1 MRTLLGLYRRQWE
14 PGRACED
21 ASNICE
27 AAGRSEVELQ
37 KGIIFLREASAA
49 DLPGISRV
57 RTSVRENHLTL
68 DQLAERGISEE
79 SIAASLLLNRK
90 GWVAEC
96 DGEVVA
102 FSMADRRNGSIF
114 ALFVLPGFEGKGLG
128 TRLLNAAVEWLRQN
142 GIERIWLT
150 TARGTRA
157 ATFYRLR
164 GWVCN
169 AELPN
174 GEWYFELATA

>member
-1 MRTLLGLYRRQWE
+1 
-14 PGRACED
+14 
-21 ASNICE
+21 
-27 AAGRSEVELQ
+27 VELQ
-37 KGIIFLREASAA
+37 RGIVLREANSA

-57 RTSVRENHLTL
+57 RTSVRENLLTL
-68 DQLAERGISEE
+68 EQLAERGITEE
-79 SIAASLLLNRK
+79 SVAASLLLNGK

-102 FSMADRRNGSIF
+102 FSMADRQNGSIF
-114 ALFVLPGFEGKGLG
+114 VLFVLPGYEGKGLG
-128 TRLLNAAVEWLRQN
+128 TRLLDAAVEWLRQN

-157 ATFYRLR
+157 ARFYRLR
-164 GWVCN
+164 GWVCD

-174 GEWYFELATA
+174 GELHFELTRA